1 MCKARSLALVSVLLV
16 NPIFAAE
23 PGLQPSKPVLGEE
36 IGRLATQSELRAL
49 DISVLPD
56 GMGLPVGR
64 GTAKEGKAVYD
75 AQCAACHGFK
85 GEGLGDYAALVG
97 GRGSLGTSKPTL
109 TVGSYWPY
117 ATTLWDYIRRAMPYQ
132 APGSLKSN
140 DIYAVT
146 AWLLYANGIISQGT
160 VIDRQSL
167 PTVRMPNRNGFVADP
182 RPDVKPI
189 E

>member
-1 MCKARSLALVSVLLV
+1 MCKAHSLALVSMLFAYS
-16 NPIFAAE
+16 IFAAE
-23 PGLQPSKPVLGEE
+23 PGSQPSKPVLGQE
-36 IGRLATQSELRAL
+36 IGRPATELELKSL
-49 DISVLPD
+49 DISVLPS
-56 GMGLPVGR
+56 GMGLPAGR
-64 GTAKEGKAVYD
+64 GTAKEGKAIYD

-132 APGSLKSN
+132 TPGSLKDN
-140 DIYAVT
+140 DVYAVT
-146 AWLLYANGIISQGT
+146 AWLLHANGIIRESA
-160 VIDRQSL
+160 VMDRQSL
-167 PTVRMPNRNGFVADP
+167 PAVRMPNRNGFVADP
-182 RPDVKPI
+182 RPDVRST